1 MPEKALFMIPPM
13 RNQTK
18 IKKYLPADPSLKG
31 KTLYI
36 LYKFDVSNEELMS
49 DGPFMKKDEAYNKM
63 NLLLQ
68 KGICSWVVVYNG

>member
-1 MPEKALFMIPPM
+1 MHQTQRKKKA
-13 RNQTK
+13 
-18 IKKYLPADPSLKG
+18 YLPTDPGMKG

-36 LYKFDVSNEELMS
+36 LYKFDICNEELVS

-63 NLLLQ
+63 NLLLK

>member
-18 IKKYLPADPSLKG
+18 IKKYLPADPAYKG
-31 KTLYI
+31 KRLYI
-36 LYKFDVSNEELMS
+36 VYKFDIQREEMIS
-49 DGPFMKKDEAYNKM
+49 DGPYLEKDDAYKKM
-63 NLLLQ
+63 NGFLK